1 MPAGTVLGR
10 IGSASSAKKPY
21 LRFEIRPA
29 GRGAPRVDP
38 KPILDGW
45 KLLEST
51 AIYRAKGKNP
61 FVGPDAATPT
71 IGQILLMSKE
81 TLQQRVLADPRIQ
94 IYDCGRQDIQAGA
107 IDRRVL
113 ATLEFLVASGFNPTV
128 TALECGH
135 SYLTTSGN
143 VSEHTTGTAVD
154 IAAINGIPILG
165 NQGKGSI
172 TDLVIQRLLTL
183 QGTMKPHQIISLM
196 DFPDADNTLVLPDH
210 ADHIHVGFRPQYGTN
225 SKLSKQLNAV
235 LKPSQ
240 WSRLIERLG
249 KIDNP
254 TVRVEPSKS
263 AIKAK
268 TKDR

>member
-1 MPAGTVLGR
+1 M
-10 IGSASSAKKPY
+10 
-21 LRFEIRPA
+21 
-29 GRGAPRVDP
+29 
-38 KPILDGW
+38 
-45 KLLEST
+45 
-51 AIYRAKGKNP
+51 
-61 FVGPDAATPT
+61 
-71 IGQILLMSKE
+71 
-81 TLQQRVLADPRIQ
+81 
-94 IYDCGRQDIQAGA
+94 
-107 IDRRVL
+107 
-113 ATLEFLVASGFNPTV
+113 
-128 TALECGH
+128 
-135 SYLTTSGN
+135 TTSGN
-143 VSEHTTGTAVD
+143 VSENTSGRDVD
-154 IAAINGIPILG
+154 IAGFNGIPIPG

-210 ADHIHVGFRPQYGTN
+210 ADHIHIGFHPRYGTN

-254 TVRVEPSKS
+254 KVSVEPSKS

-268 TKDR
+268 TTSRKTP